1 VLCLHSFDIAPS
13 HSAPFRTIMARHCQ
27 LVLVIGRGKRP
38 WILWQTYLGVE
49 EIYRNPEQED
59 HHEEGEELLQTTL
72 ASTSTTKPLIDVP
85 CTHQHVSGQVVP
97 GVDHRENTEG
107 SSCNYKRQYVNWK
120 VGESSQRGS
129 DTDRMRQCSSHQPR
143 ARVQGRGYLGRLRR
157 QSVST

>member
-1 VLCLHSFDIAPS
+1 MSDVLCLHSFDIAPS

-49 EIYRNPEQED
+49 EIYRK
-59 HHEEGEELLQTTL
+59 TTL

>member
-1 VLCLHSFDIAPS
+1 MSDVLCLHSFDIAPS

-59 HHEEGEELLQTTL
+59 HHEEGEELLQNAL
-72 ASTSTTKPLIDVP
+72 ASSSTTVECL
-85 CTHQHVSGQVVP
+85 CTHQHVSGQIVP

-107 SSCNYKRQYVNWK
+107 SSCNHKRQCMDWK
-120 VGESSQRGS
+120 VGENSQS
-129 DTDRMRQCSSHQPR
+129 ASETDRMRQCSSHPPR